1 MYTVFVYFYNNI
13 AFPGRVWYTVCKE
26 VFSMNDKPIFD
37 KAAYDQQYKRDKLKR
52 IPLDVPLAF
61 YDKIKAAAAFQG
73 VPVNTFIKS
82 AIQSAIDDLQAK

>member
-1 MYTVFVYFYNNI
+1 MYTVFVHFYNNI
-13 AFPGRVWYTVCKE
+13 AFPGGFWYTVCKGS
-26 VFSMNDKPIFD
+26 VFMNDKPVFD
-37 KAAYDQQYKRDKLKR
+37 KATYDQQYKRDKLKR

-61 YDKIKAAAAFQG
+61 YGDIKAAAAALG

>member
-1 MYTVFVYFYNNI
+1 
-13 AFPGRVWYTVCKE
+13 
-26 VFSMNDKPIFD
+26 MNDKPIFD

-73 VPVNTFIKS
+73 VLVNTFIKS

>member
-13 AFPGRVWYTVCKE
+13 AFPGRVWYTVCKGS
-26 VFSMNDKPIFD
+26 VFMNDKPIFD

-61 YDKIKAAAAFQG
+61 YEDIKAAAAFLG

>member
-1 MYTVFVYFYNNI
+1 MFVYFYNNI
-13 AFPGRVWYTVCKE
+13 AFPGLVWYTACKE

-73 VPVNTFIKS
+73 IPVNTFIKS
-82 AIQSAIDDLQAK
+82 AIKSAIDNLQAK